1 MAKNVHGKTQKQREQ
16 YATMKR
22 DESDYKRQ
30 QTSPSPDIM
39 LPQRT
44 RHSMRLHLGDVLNRQ
59 NQLTADR

>member
-1 MAKNVHGKTQKQREQ
+1 
-16 YATMKR
+16 MKR

-44 RHSMRLHLGDVLNRQ
+44 RHSMRFHLWDVLNRQ
-59 NQLTADR
+59 NQFTADR